1 MRTKQSNRITH
12 RYYRGAVG
20 ALLVYDI
27 TVRSTFDN
35 IGVWLAELS
44 HYSDNDMT
52 IVLVSCNTTFAYN
65 AGRKQVRPSQSA
77 SHRIARSRSIC

>member
-1 MRTKQSNRITH
+1 MRRKHSNGLIG

-35 IGVWLAELS
+35 ISVWMAELS

-52 IVLVSCNTTFAYN
+52 IVLVSYNTILVHCS
-65 AGRKQVRPSQSA
+65 GRKQVRPSQSS
-77 SHRIARSRSIC
+77 SH